1 MFIDKLLIHNYQRRN
16 WLMTKETKSMAKP
29 NRGPHMGGGR
39 VVEKPKNFKKSMKEL
54 IGYVKPFWWLIVVAL
69 LFAIVATICNIISPK
84 KLGDLSQNIF
94 TGLALNGKV
103 DLSSLTNIGITLIII
118 YVLAIVFEYAK
129 SWIMTGV
136 TQKITYRF
144 RKKKKKKINKVPLS
158 YFDTQSYGDVLSR
171 VTNDV
176 DTISQTLNQSIIQL
190 FTSITMFLGVLI
202 MMFTIS
208 YKVALISLLIIP
220 LSLIVLLLIVK
231 FSQKY
236 FKKQQ
241 VNLGELNGYVEE
253 MYSGHVIIKAYNK
266 EEATLKDFGKINKE
280 LHDSS
285 WKSQFLS
292 GLMNPVMN
300 FIGNLAYVVICV
312 FTASLIL
319 KGEIGFGAITSF
331 VIYIRLFTQPLN
343 QIAQVSNNLQSTAA
357 ASERVFE
364 FLSAE
369 EMEDESHF
377 VKKLEHVQGKVEFK
391 NVSFG
396 YEPNQIIIK
405 NFSALVQPG
414 QKVAIVG
421 PTGAGKTTVVNLLM
435 KFYNVT
441 SGDILIDDVSIKQ
454 LTRENVHDIFGM
466 VLQDTWLFEGSVKEN
481 LAYGKS
487 NISME
492 KIKEACQAA
501 HIQHFIESMSHGYDT
516 ILDEDSNISQG
527 QKQLFTIARAMIE
540 DAPMLILDEATSSVD
555 TRTEELIQD
564 AMDRLTK
571 GRTTFVIAHRLS
583 TIKNADMIL
592 VMKDGDIIEK
602 GTHDE
607 LMALK
612 GFYCNLYNSQFETFD
627 EKSQS

>member
-1 MFIDKLLIHNYQRRN
+1 
-16 WLMTKETKSMAKP
+16 MTKETKSMAKP
-29 NRGPHMGGGR
+29 NRGPHIGGGR

-144 RKKKKKKINKVPLS
+144 RKDISEKINKVPLS

-220 LSLIVLLLIVK
+220 LSLIGLLLIVK

-241 VNLGELNGYVEE
+241 VNLGKLNGYVEE

-421 PTGAGKTTVVNLLM
+421 PTGAGKTTIVNLLM

-564 AMDRLTK
+564 AMDRLNK
-571 GRTTFVIAHRLS
+571 GKNNFCHRPS
-583 TIKNADMIL
+583 FIHYKKCRYDF
-592 VMKDGDIIEK
+592 GYERW
-602 GTHDE
+602 G
-607 LMALK
+607 
-612 GFYCNLYNSQFETFD
+612 YY
-627 EKSQS
+627 

>member
-1 MFIDKLLIHNYQRRN
+1 
-16 WLMTKETKSMAKP
+16 MTKETKSMAKP

-144 RKKKKKKINKVPLS
+144 RKDISEKINKVPLS
-158 YFDTQSYGDVLSR
+158 YFDNQSYGDVLSR

-220 LSLIVLLLIVK
+220 LSLIGLLLIVK

-421 PTGAGKTTVVNLLM
+421 PTGAGKTTIVNLLM

-602 GTHDE
+602 GTHNE

>member
-1 MFIDKLLIHNYQRRN
+1 
-16 WLMTKETKSMAKP
+16 MTKDTKPMAKP

-39 VVEKPKNFKKSMKEL
+39 VIEKPKNFKKSMKEL
-54 IGYVKPFWWLIVVAL
+54 IGYVKPFWWLIVIAL

-84 KLGDLSQNIF
+84 KLGDLSQNIY

-144 RKKKKKKINKVPLS
+144 RKDISEKINKVPLS
-158 YFDTQSYGDVLSR
+158 YFDNQSYGDVLSR

-176 DTISQTLNQSIIQL
+176 DTISQTLNQSVIQL

-220 LSLIVLLLIVK
+220 LSLIGLLLIVK

-236 FKKQQ
+236 FKRQQ

-253 MYSGHVIIKAYNK
+253 MYSGHSIIKAYNK
-266 EEATLKDFGKINKE
+266 EEATLKDFEKINGE

-364 FLSAE
+364 FLSAD

-421 PTGAGKTTVVNLLM
+421 PTGAGKTTIVNLLM

-487 NISME
+487 DISMD

-607 LMALK
+607 LMAQK

>member
-1 MFIDKLLIHNYQRRN
+1 
-16 WLMTKETKSMAKP
+16 MTKETKSMAKP

-94 TGLALNGKV
+94 AGLALNGKV

-144 RKKKKKKINKVPLS
+144 RKDISEKINKVPLS

-220 LSLIVLLLIVK
+220 LSLIGLLLIVK

-421 PTGAGKTTVVNLLM
+421 PTGAGKTTIVNLLM

-564 AMDRLTK
+564 AMDHLTK

>member
-1 MFIDKLLIHNYQRRN
+1 
-16 WLMTKETKSMAKP
+16 MTKETKSMAKP

-144 RKKKKKKINKVPLS
+144 RKDISEKINKVPLS

-220 LSLIVLLLIVK
+220 LSLIGLLLIVK

-241 VNLGELNGYVEE
+241 VNLGKLNGYVEE

-421 PTGAGKTTVVNLLM
+421 PTGAGKTTIVNLLM

>member
-29 NRGPHMGGGR
+29 NRGPHIGGGR

-144 RKKKKKKINKVPLS
+144 RKDISEKINKVPLS

-220 LSLIVLLLIVK
+220 LSLIGLLLIVK

-241 VNLGELNGYVEE
+241 VNLGKLNGYVEE

-421 PTGAGKTTVVNLLM
+421 PTGAGKTTIVNLLM

-564 AMDRLTK
+564 AMDRLNK
-571 GRTTFVIAHRLS
+571 GKNNFCHRPS
-583 TIKNADMIL
+583 FIHYKKCRYDF
-592 VMKDGDIIEK
+592 GYERW
-602 GTHDE
+602 G
-607 LMALK
+607 
-612 GFYCNLYNSQFETFD
+612 YY
-627 EKSQS
+627 

>member
-1 MFIDKLLIHNYQRRN
+1 
-16 WLMTKETKSMAKP
+16 MTKETKSMAKP
-29 NRGPHMGGGR
+29 NRGPHIGGGR

-144 RKKKKKKINKVPLS
+144 RKDISEKINKVPLS
-158 YFDTQSYGDVLSR
+158 YFDTQSYAAVLSR

-220 LSLIVLLLIVK
+220 LSLIGLLLIVK

-241 VNLGELNGYVEE
+241 VNLGKLNGYVEE

-421 PTGAGKTTVVNLLM
+421 PTGAGKTTIVNLLM

>member
-1 MFIDKLLIHNYQRRN
+1 
-16 WLMTKETKSMAKP
+16 MTKETKSMAKP
-29 NRGPHMGGGR
+29 NRGPHIGGGR

-144 RKKKKKKINKVPLS
+144 RKDISEKINKVPLS

-220 LSLIVLLLIVK
+220 LSLIGLLLIVK

-421 PTGAGKTTVVNLLM
+421 PTGAGKTTIVNLLM

-602 GTHDE
+602 GTHNE

>member
-1 MFIDKLLIHNYQRRN
+1 
-16 WLMTKETKSMAKP
+16 MTKETKSMAKP

-54 IGYVKPFWWLIVVAL
+54 IGYVKPFWWMIVVAL

-144 RKKKKKKINKVPLS
+144 RKDISEKINKVPLS

-220 LSLIVLLLIVK
+220 LSLIGLLLIVK

-241 VNLGELNGYVEE
+241 VNLGKLNGYVEE

-421 PTGAGKTTVVNLLM
+421 PTGAGKTTIVNLLM

-527 QKQLFTIARAMIE
+527 QRQLFTIARAMIE

>member
-1 MFIDKLLIHNYQRRN
+1 
-16 WLMTKETKSMAKP
+16 MTKETKSMAKP

-144 RKKKKKKINKVPLS
+144 RKDISEKINKVPLS

-220 LSLIVLLLIVK
+220 LSLIGLLLIVK

-241 VNLGELNGYVEE
+241 VNLGKLNGYVEE

-266 EEATLKDFGKINKE
+266 EEATLKDFGKINQE

-421 PTGAGKTTVVNLLM
+421 PTGAGKTTIVNLLM

-612 GFYCNLYNSQFETFD
+612 GFYCHLYNSQFETFD

>member
-1 MFIDKLLIHNYQRRN
+1 
-16 WLMTKETKSMAKP
+16 MTKETKSMAKP

-54 IGYVKPFWWLIVVAL
+54 IGYVKPFWWMIVVAL

-144 RKKKKKKINKVPLS
+144 RKDISEKINKVPLS

-220 LSLIVLLLIVK
+220 LSLIGLLLIVK

-241 VNLGELNGYVEE
+241 VNLGKLNGYVEE

-421 PTGAGKTTVVNLLM
+421 PTGAGKTTIVNLLM

-564 AMDRLTK
+564 AMDHLTK

>member
-1 MFIDKLLIHNYQRRN
+1 
-16 WLMTKETKSMAKP
+16 MTKETKSMAKP

-144 RKKKKKKINKVPLS
+144 RKDISEKINKVPLS

-220 LSLIVLLLIVK
+220 LSLIGLLLIVK

-421 PTGAGKTTVVNLLM
+421 PTGAGKTTIVNLLM

-602 GTHDE
+602 GTHNE

>member
-144 RKKKKKKINKVPLS
+144 RKDISEKINKVPLS

-220 LSLIVLLLIVK
+220 LSLIGLLLIVK

-241 VNLGELNGYVEE
+241 VNLGKLNGYVEE

-421 PTGAGKTTVVNLLM
+421 PTGAGKTTIVNLLM

>member
-1 MFIDKLLIHNYQRRN
+1 
-16 WLMTKETKSMAKP
+16 MTKETKSMAKP

-118 YVLAIVFEYAK
+118 YVLAIVFEYTK

-144 RKKKKKKINKVPLS
+144 RKDISEKINKVPLS

-190 FTSITMFLGVLI
+190 FTSVTMFLGVLI

-220 LSLIVLLLIVK
+220 LSLIGLLLIVK

-421 PTGAGKTTVVNLLM
+421 PTGAGKTTIVNLLM

>member
-1 MFIDKLLIHNYQRRN
+1 
-16 WLMTKETKSMAKP
+16 MTKETKSMAKP

-103 DLSSLTNIGITLIII
+103 DLSSLTNIGITLIVI

-144 RKKKKKKINKVPLS
+144 RKDISEKINKVPLS

-171 VTNDV
+171 ITNDV

-220 LSLIVLLLIVK
+220 LSLIGLLLIVK

-241 VNLGELNGYVEE
+241 VNLGKLNGYVEE

-421 PTGAGKTTVVNLLM
+421 PTGAGKTTIVNLLM

>member
-1 MFIDKLLIHNYQRRN
+1 
-16 WLMTKETKSMAKP
+16 MTKETKSMAKP

-144 RKKKKKKINKVPLS
+144 RKDISEKINKVPLS

-220 LSLIVLLLIVK
+220 LSLIGLLLIVK

-241 VNLGELNGYVEE
+241 VNLGKLNGYVEE

-421 PTGAGKTTVVNLLM
+421 PTGAGKTTIVNLLM

-564 AMDRLTK
+564 AMDRLTM

>member
-1 MFIDKLLIHNYQRRN
+1 
-16 WLMTKETKSMAKP
+16 MTKETKSMAKP

-144 RKKKKKKINKVPLS
+144 RKDISEKINKVPLS

-220 LSLIVLLLIVK
+220 LSLIGLLLIVK

-241 VNLGELNGYVEE
+241 VNLGKLNGYVEE

-421 PTGAGKTTVVNLLM
+421 PTGAGKTTIVNLLM

-564 AMDRLTK
+564 AMDRLNK
-571 GRTTFVIAHRLS
+571 GKNNFCHRPS
-583 TIKNADMIL
+583 FIHYKKCRYDF
-592 VMKDGDIIEK
+592 GYERW
-602 GTHDE
+602 G
-607 LMALK
+607 
-612 GFYCNLYNSQFETFD
+612 YY
-627 EKSQS
+627 

>member
-1 MFIDKLLIHNYQRRN
+1 
-16 WLMTKETKSMAKP
+16 MTKDTKPMAKP

-39 VVEKPKNFKKSMKEL
+39 VIEKPKNFKKSMKEL
-54 IGYVKPFWWLIVVAL
+54 IGYVKPFWWLIVIAL

-84 KLGDLSQNIF
+84 KLGDLSQNIY

-144 RKKKKKKINKVPLS
+144 RKDISEKINKVPLS
-158 YFDTQSYGDVLSR
+158 YFDNQSYGDVLSR

-176 DTISQTLNQSIIQL
+176 DTISQTLNQSVIQL

-220 LSLIVLLLIVK
+220 LSLIGLLLIVK

-236 FKKQQ
+236 FKRQQ

-253 MYSGHVIIKAYNK
+253 MYSGHSIIKAYNK
-266 EEATLKDFGKINKE
+266 EEATLKDFEKINGE

-364 FLSAE
+364 FLSAD

-421 PTGAGKTTVVNLLM
+421 PTGAGKTTIVNLLM

-487 NISME
+487 NISMD

-607 LMALK
+607 LMAQK

>member
-1 MFIDKLLIHNYQRRN
+1 
-16 WLMTKETKSMAKP
+16 MTKETKSMAKP

-144 RKKKKKKINKVPLS
+144 RKDISEKINKVPLS

-171 VTNDV
+171 ITNDV

-220 LSLIVLLLIVK
+220 LSLIGLLLIVK

-421 PTGAGKTTVVNLLM
+421 PTGAGKTTIVNLLM

-564 AMDRLTK
+564 AMDHLTK

>member
-1 MFIDKLLIHNYQRRN
+1 
-16 WLMTKETKSMAKP
+16 MTKETKSMAKP

-54 IGYVKPFWWLIVVAL
+54 IGYVKLFWWLIVVAL

-144 RKKKKKKINKVPLS
+144 RKDISEKINKVPLS

-220 LSLIVLLLIVK
+220 LSLIGLLLIVK

-241 VNLGELNGYVEE
+241 VNLGKLNGYVEE

-421 PTGAGKTTVVNLLM
+421 PTGAGKTTIVNLLM

>member
-1 MFIDKLLIHNYQRRN
+1 
-16 WLMTKETKSMAKP
+16 MTKETKSMAKP

-144 RKKKKKKINKVPLS
+144 RKDISEKINKVPLS

-220 LSLIVLLLIVK
+220 LSLIGILLIVK

-241 VNLGELNGYVEE
+241 VNLGKLNGYVEE

-266 EEATLKDFGKINKE
+266 EEATLKDFGKINQE

-421 PTGAGKTTVVNLLM
+421 PTGAGKTTIVNLLM

-627 EKSQS
+627 EKSQF

>member
-1 MFIDKLLIHNYQRRN
+1 
-16 WLMTKETKSMAKP
+16 MTKETKSMAKP

-144 RKKKKKKINKVPLS
+144 RKDISEKINKVPLS

-171 VTNDV
+171 ITNDV

-220 LSLIVLLLIVK
+220 LSLIGLLLIVK

-421 PTGAGKTTVVNLLM
+421 PTGAGKTTIVNLLM

-607 LMALK
+607 LMAQK

>member
-1 MFIDKLLIHNYQRRN
+1 
-16 WLMTKETKSMAKP
+16 MTKETKSMAKP

-144 RKKKKKKINKVPLS
+144 RKDISEKINKVPLS

-220 LSLIVLLLIVK
+220 LSLIGLLLIVK

-241 VNLGELNGYVEE
+241 VNLGKLNGYVEE

-266 EEATLKDFGKINKE
+266 EEATLKDFGKINQE

-421 PTGAGKTTVVNLLM
+421 PTGAGKTTIVNLLM

>member
-1 MFIDKLLIHNYQRRN
+1 
-16 WLMTKETKSMAKP
+16 MTKETKSMAKP

-144 RKKKKKKINKVPLS
+144 RKDISEKINKVPLS

-220 LSLIVLLLIVK
+220 LSLIGLLLIVK

-241 VNLGELNGYVEE
+241 VNLGKLNGYVEE

-421 PTGAGKTTVVNLLM
+421 PTGAGKTTIVNLLM

-627 EKSQS
+627 EKSQF

>member
-1 MFIDKLLIHNYQRRN
+1 
-16 WLMTKETKSMAKP
+16 MTKETKSMAKP

-144 RKKKKKKINKVPLS
+144 RKDISEKINKVPLS

-171 VTNDV
+171 FTNDV

-220 LSLIVLLLIVK
+220 LSLIGLLLIVK

-421 PTGAGKTTVVNLLM
+421 PTGAGKTTIVNLLM

>member
-1 MFIDKLLIHNYQRRN
+1 
-16 WLMTKETKSMAKP
+16 MTKETKSMAKP

-144 RKKKKKKINKVPLS
+144 RKDISEKINKVPLS

-220 LSLIVLLLIVK
+220 LSLIGLLLIVK

-266 EEATLKDFGKINKE
+266 EETTLKDFGKINKE

-421 PTGAGKTTVVNLLM
+421 PTGAGKTTIVNLLM

>member
-144 RKKKKKKINKVPLS
+144 RKDISEKINKVPLS

-220 LSLIVLLLIVK
+220 LSLIGLLLIVK

-241 VNLGELNGYVEE
+241 VNLGKLNGYVEE

-421 PTGAGKTTVVNLLM
+421 PTGAGKTTIVNLLM

-564 AMDRLTK
+564 AMDRLNK
-571 GRTTFVIAHRLS
+571 GKNNFCHRPS
-583 TIKNADMIL
+583 FIHYKKCRYDF
-592 VMKDGDIIEK
+592 GYERW
-602 GTHDE
+602 G
-607 LMALK
+607 
-612 GFYCNLYNSQFETFD
+612 YY
-627 EKSQS
+627 